1 MQSIGVESHFST
13 FQGVSFVTTTHP
25 VNYVRQE
32 SVMNASA
39 AATQDTTK
47 KGFSDLI
54 ARLRANPRI
63 PLIIAAAAAIAV
75 VFALVLWAKTPDYRV
90 LYSNLSDEDGGAIVT
105 QLTQMNI
112 PYQFSETGGAL
123 MVPAEKVHELRLR
136 LAEQGLPKGGSVGF
150 ELMDKEKFGISQFS
164 EQVNYQRALEGELAR
179 TIETLGPVKS
189 ARVHL
194 AMPKP
199 TLFVREQKA
208 PSASVTLNLQPGR
221 ALDEGQ
227 IQAIVHIVSSSV
239 PGLPPGNVTVVDQ
252 AGRLL
257 THSDSEG
264 RDLNDAQLKFT
275 SEVEAR
281 YQQRIEAILNPIV
294 GQGNVHAQVTAQLN
308 FDRSEQTD
316 EKYQPNGGPDN
327 SAIRSRQT
335 STNQQNGSPYPGGV
349 PGALSNQPA
358 PANTAPVTNPPNNNA
373 NGQNANGQNNA
384 ANGSTTSTAQQ
395 NSGPSSSRHDDT
407 VNYELDRT
415 IRHTKVNVGD
425 VQRLSVAVVVNYRAD
440 DKGKP
445 VALND
450 QQIKQ
455 IEDLT
460 REAMGYS
467 QTRGDS
473 INVVNSPFNMTEPA
487 GGDLPFWQ
495 QQSFFDQLMTAGR
508 WLLVALVAFIL
519 YRKLVRPQLL
529 RKRAQEQ
536 AAADAAAARAAAQ
549 EEEQAYNVQLS
560 KDEVDQER
568 KSTNRMSAEVMSQRI
583 RDMSEND
590 PRVVALVIREWM
602 SNEL

>member
-1 MQSIGVESHFST
+1 
-13 FQGVSFVTTTHP
+13 
-25 VNYVRQE
+25 
-32 SVMNASA
+32 MNASA
-39 AATQDTTK
+39 AATQDTAK
-47 KGFSDLI
+47 KGFNDLL

-63 PLIIAAAAAIAV
+63 PLIVAAAAAIAV
-75 VFALVLWAKTPDYRV
+75 VLALVLWAKAPDYRV
-90 LYSNLSDEDGGAIVT
+90 LYNNLSDEDGGAIVT

-112 PYQFSETGGAL
+112 PYQFAENGGAL
-123 MVPAEKVHELRLR
+123 MVPADKVHELRLR
-136 LAEQGLPKGGSVGF
+136 LAQQGLPKGGSVGF

-164 EQVNYQRALEGELAR
+164 EQINYQRALEGELAR

-199 TLFVREQKA
+199 TLFVREQKS

-227 IQAIVHIVSSSV
+227 IQAIQHMVSSSV
-239 PGLPPGNVTVVDQ
+239 AGLPPGNVTVVDQ

-257 THSDSEG
+257 TRSDSEG
-264 RDLNDAQLKFT
+264 RDLNDAQLKYA

-281 YQQRIEAILNPIV
+281 YQQRIEAILNPIL
-294 GQGNVHAQVTAQLN
+294 GQGNVHAQVTAQIN

-316 EKYQPNGGPDN
+316 EKYQPNANPN
-327 SAIRSRQT
+327 NTAIRSRQT
-335 STNQQNGSPYPGGV
+335 STNDQNGSPYPGGV

-358 PANTAPVTNPPNNNA
+358 PANTAPVTNPQQQNNNNA
-373 NGQNANGQNNA
+373 NGQQNNNNAQNA
-384 ANGSTTSTAQQ
+384 ATSTSTAQS
-395 NSGPSSSRHDDT
+395 SGPSSSSRNDT

-415 IRHTKVNVGD
+415 IRHTKLNVGD
-425 VQRLSVAVVVNYRAD
+425 VQRLSVAVVVNYRD
-440 DKGKP
+440 DGKGKA

-473 INVVNSPFNMTEPA
+473 VNVVNSQFNTTEPT

-519 YRKLVRPQLL
+519 YRKMVRPQLL
-529 RKRAQEQ
+529 RKREAEK
-536 AAADAAAARAAAQ
+536 AAAEAAAARAAAR
-549 EEEQAYNVQLS
+549 EEEAAYSVQIN
-560 KDEVDQER
+560 KDELDQER
-568 KSTNRMSAEVMSQRI
+568 KSNNRMSAEVMSQRI

>member
-1 MQSIGVESHFST
+1 
-13 FQGVSFVTTTHP
+13 
-25 VNYVRQE
+25 
-32 SVMNASA
+32 MNASA
-39 AATQDTTK
+39 AATQDTAK
-47 KGFSDLI
+47 KGFSDLL

-63 PLIIAAAAAIAV
+63 PLIVAAAAAIAV
-75 VFALVLWAKTPDYRV
+75 VFALVLWAKAPDYRV
-90 LYSNLSDEDGGAIVT
+90 LYNNLSDEDGGAIVT

-112 PYQFSETGGAL
+112 PYQFAENGGAL
-123 MVPAEKVHELRLR
+123 MVPADKVHELRLR
-136 LAEQGLPKGGSVGF
+136 LAQQGLPKGGSVGF

-164 EQVNYQRALEGELAR
+164 EQINYQRALEGELAR
-179 TIETLGPVKS
+179 TMETLGPVKS

-227 IQAIVHIVSSSV
+227 IQAIQHMVSSSV
-239 PGLPPGNVTVVDQ
+239 AGLPPGNVTVVDQ

-257 THSDSEG
+257 TRSDSEG
-264 RDLNDAQLKFT
+264 RDLNDAQLKYA
-275 SEVEAR
+275 SEVESR

-294 GQGNVHAQVTAQLN
+294 GQGNVHAQVTAQIN

-316 EKYQPNGGPDN
+316 EKYQPNANPD
-327 SAIRSRQT
+327 STAIRSRQT
-335 STNQQNGSPYPGGV
+335 NTSQQNGSPYPGGV

-358 PANTAPVTNPPNNNA
+358 PANTAPVNNPQQNNA

-384 ANGSTTSTAQQ
+384 ANNGTTTSTAQS
-395 NSGPSSSRHDDT
+395 SGPSSSSRNDT

-425 VQRLSVAVVVNYRAD
+425 VQRLSVAVVVNYRD
-440 DKGKP
+440 DGKGKA

-473 INVVNSPFNMTEPA
+473 VNVVNSQFNTTEPT

-495 QQSFFDQLMTAGR
+495 TQAFFDMLMSGGR

-519 YRKLVRPQLL
+519 YRKLVRPQLM
-529 RKRAQEQ
+529 RKQEQ
-536 AAADAAAARAAAQ
+536 DKAAAEALAARAAAM
-549 EEEQAYNVQLS
+549 EEEEAFSVQLS
-560 KDEVDQER
+560 KDELEQER
-568 KSTNRMSAEVMSQRI
+568 KSNNRMSAEVMSQRI

-602 SNEL
+602 GNEL